1 MLKHPHKREFMEA
14 ADLEWKTLSKMKIA
28 SIIER
33 SQATTKPLPLIWV
46 FRYKFDK
53 HSFLLKFKAR
63 ICVRGDLQPLS
74 EKDTYA
80 ATLAARSFRT
90 LMALAARW
98 DLEVRQLDAVNAF
111 PNSELDEEVYIEL
124 PDGYKLPGKVGRLLR
139 ALYGLRRSPLL
150 WQKLL
155 SGALRELGLQAGQE
169 EPCLFLIDY
178 LIIFFFVDDICYIF
192 RACN

>member
-1 MLKHPHKREFMEA
+1 M
-14 ADLEWKTLSKMKIA
+14 
-28 SIIER
+28 
-33 SQATTKPLPLIWV
+33 

-63 ICVRGDLQPLS
+63 ICVRGNLQPLS
-74 EKDTYA
+74 EKDIYT

-98 DLEVRQLDAVNAF
+98 DLEVRQLNAVNAF
-111 PNSELDEEVYIEL
+111 PNSEFDEEVYIKL
-124 PDGYKLPGKVGRLLR
+124 PDGYKLPGKIGRLLR
-139 ALYGLRRSPLL
+139 ALYRLRRSPLL

-155 SGALRELGLQAGQE
+155 SNALRELSLQAGLE
-169 EPCLFLIDY
+169 ESCLFLINH

-192 RACN
+192 RACD